1 MKETTRNFHRHKRP
15 AGNRQRPIVN
25 VLLRLVFL
33 QALPL
38 LLLAACVSP
47 SERKHMEAMLTDYE
61 QRNSQ
66 YDTLSIDSTRRLAD
80 FFSRHGD
87 AHQRMRA
94 YYLLGC
100 VHETAGESPQA
111 LDMFYKSLEQADTT
125 AKDCDYKRLSRIHGQ
140 IASLFNKQRAPELE
154 INAEKRAVNYALKSK
169 DTLAA
174 IIYYEFLSVPYYF
187 KGQKDSAL
195 LIAQNTLDLFN
206 KYGTTIHIKSAYQK
220 VIFYSVEKKDFD
232 YALQLIKN
240 YDKLY
245 CKYDKKGNEIGELGI
260 YYYNKARCYEG
271 KEELDSSLFYYKKLT
286 QKFKDLNNTEAAYK
300 GLMSVYEKAG
310 IADSAVKY
318 ATLYC
323 DLNDSA
329 SIASSSEEI
338 IRMHT
343 LYNYNASERKAK
355 EKEREAL
362 NYRRTVWAV
371 LITVLVLAFWIY
383 QYIKR
388 QKEVKRKELM
398 AANEEYALLLFQYNQ
413 IQKDLKLSQIDSSTF
428 QHEKEV
434 EVEELKRKLAVLQG
448 TPAIVENWSIEQAK
462 LYSPLIM
469 ELHKLASKVQ
479 KPSQKIWDDFLYSM
493 QKEFPEFID
502 KLNNSEVRLTD
513 QELLTAALIRL
524 QFTQGELSA
533 LLGVSKQRTNN
544 LKRNINRKLFKEEG
558 ASTLN
563 NNINKL

>member
-38 LLLAACVSP
+38 LVLTACVSP
-47 SERKHMEAMLTDYE
+47 AERKHMEAMLTDYE

-100 VHETAGESPQA
+100 AHETAGESPQA

-125 AKDCDYKRLSRIHGQ
+125 ASDCDYKRLSRIHGQ
-140 IASLFNKQRAPELE
+140 MAAVYNKQRAPQLE
-154 INAEKRAVNYALKSK
+154 IEEERIAVKCAWRAK

-174 IIYYEFLSVPYYF
+174 LIYYQHLALPYHMLNQLDSVLYYSKEATRLFLEIGSKEHAANSLGVMIDVHLR
-187 KGQKDSAL
+187 Q
-195 LIAQNTLDLFN
+195 
-206 KYGTTIHIKSAYQK
+206 
-220 VIFYSVEKKDFD
+220 
-232 YALQLIKN
+232 KN
-240 YDKLY
+240 YDKAKDALIEY
-245 CKYDKKGNEIGELGI
+245 ENNSNLFDSAGRVRNGAEI
-260 YYYNKARCYEG
+260 YYYLKGQYYEAIYQN
-271 KEELDSSLFYYKKLT
+271 DSAEYYYRKLLNSLSDFN
-286 QKFKDLNNTEAAYK
+286 QKEAAYK

-310 IADSAVKY
+310 IADSAIKY
-318 ATLYC
+318 ASLYC
-323 DLNDSA
+323 DVNDSA

-338 IRMHT
+338 IRMHA
-343 LYNYNASERKAK
+343 LYNYNANERKAK

-362 NYRRTVWAV
+362 NYRRAIGAV
-371 LITVLVLAFWIY
+371 LIAVLLLTFVVY
-383 QYIKR
+383 QYIKH
-388 QKEVKRKELM
+388 QKEQKRKELM
-398 AANEEYALLLFQYNQ
+398 AANAEYVTLLFQYNQ
-413 IQKDLKLSQIDSSTF
+413 IQKDLKLSQINSSTF
-428 QHEKEV
+428 QHEKEM

-469 ELHKLASKVQ
+469 ELHKLAGKVQ
-479 KPSQKIWDDFLYSM
+479 KPSKKIWDDFLYSM
-493 QKEFPEFID
+493 QKEFPEFME
-502 KLNNSEVRLTD
+502 KLNNGEAHLTE

-563 NNINKL
+563 NNIYKL